1 MDKKELKKAAK
12 DIQAYC
18 ISRDDCDGCIFNL
31 TKCPRPSAIN
41 PFKAVGAYKTCYCM
55 FCGIFGEG
63 DAPTDWDT
71 KAIK

>member
-18 ISRDDCDGCIFNL
+18 ISRDDCDECIFNI
-31 TKCPRPSAIN
+31 TN
-41 PFKAVGAYKTCYCM
+41 KAVNLYKPCYCM